1 MKALFYFQKEKIQKE
16 NWEEK
21 YFPIKIE
28 SEEKFIK

>member
-1 MKALFYFQKEKIQKE
+1 MKVSFYFLKEKIRKE